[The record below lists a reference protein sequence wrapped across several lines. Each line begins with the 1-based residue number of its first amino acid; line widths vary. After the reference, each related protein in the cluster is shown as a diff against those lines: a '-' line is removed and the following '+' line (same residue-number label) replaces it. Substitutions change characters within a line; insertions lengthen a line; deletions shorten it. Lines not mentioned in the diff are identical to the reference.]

1 MDREDRVFVKV
12 VGSKM
17 LKQLKTSNLRL
28 YKVFMERCNE
38 NGDKPERV
46 LGVRALNFAK
56 SIVEDDGEYAES
68 ILGKTIKIS
77 ALQKRE
83 KLYEGLREMIE
94 IRNLL
99 SSSERDEIDSLISDL
114 LKREIKKSASSP
126 LDALQNTQQPSN
138 IVIDENVLAQMP
150 EDSLDALEDMIKRV
164 KEMKEASRYV
174 SSEDLEEVDELE
186 DLEGEDRFSDGV
198 TEEWEEFSEG
208 DRLDDGRDEEGE
220 SNIEDDSETSGD
232 REEQ

>member
-68 ILGKTIKIS
+68 ILGKTIKI
-77 ALQKRE
+77 
-83 KLYEGLREMIE
+83 
-94 IRNLL
+94 
-99 SSSERDEIDSLISDL
+99 
-114 LKREIKKSASSP
+114 
-126 LDALQNTQQPSN
+126 
-138 IVIDENVLAQMP
+138 
-150 EDSLDALEDMIKRV
+150 
-164 KEMKEASRYV
+164 
-174 SSEDLEEVDELE
+174 
-186 DLEGEDRFSDGV
+186 
-198 TEEWEEFSEG
+198 
-208 DRLDDGRDEEGE
+208 
-220 SNIEDDSETSGD
+220 
-232 REEQ
+232 